1 MPDDRHWPA
10 DQTETLLKLW
20 ASMKYSANQIGVI
33 LGRTRSAVCGKIGRL
48 RRAGVVEVEP
58 KPGGAGKRFAV
69 NPRVGQVR
77 KKLDNVSKNKG
88 LAAISP
94 PPKFHRV
101 SAPLT
106 TDPCTLIELEAGQCH
121 WPLGD
126 TFDPPRLFC
135 GAPSLDGLPYC
146 AHHHFRAVQ
155 SSPREK
161 AA

>member
-20 ASMKYSANQIGVI
+20 ASMKYSANQIGVM

-69 NPRVGQVR
+69 NPRVGR
-77 KKLDNVSKNKG
+77 KKPDNVSKNKG
-88 LAAISP
+88 LAAITP
-94 PPKFHRV
+94 PLKFRER
-101 SAPLT
+101 APLSSE
-106 TDPCTLIELEAGQCH
+106 PCSLIELEPWQCH

-126 TFDPPRLFC
+126 LFDPPRLFC

-146 AHHHFRAVQ
+146 AHHHCRAVQ